1 MFIAIISV
9 VVIMLICISAMFFYN
24 MDKIAKML
32 VASNTEMSRTS
43 NEMSSSSMDEL
54 SQVRLQ
60 ELADNKADIAN
71 NVFTEYEQAV
81 RILASSA

>member
-32 VASNTEMSRTS
+32 LASNTEMSRTS

-60 ELADNKADIAN
+60 ELADNKAVIAN

-81 RILASSA
+81 CRAAN

>member
-1 MFIAIISV
+1 
-9 VVIMLICISAMFFYN
+9 MFFYN

-32 VASNTEMSRTS
+32 LASNREMSQTS

-71 NVFTEYEQAV
+71 NVFSE
-81 RILASSA
+81 